1 MLLKE
6 SILHSH
12 AAHNAAFPSLVIIW
26 AHSIAMHIVVI
37 AWLYV
42 ALMMAV
48 AEGTHTTGTVIG
60 AIFTFLL
67 YGVAPVALVVY
78 LMNAPARRRRI
89 KEREAAEQEDARIAD
104 QILSAASRGNPDAGG
119 KSSADAVAPVRKET

>member
-1 MLLKE
+1 
-6 SILHSH
+6 
-12 AAHNAAFPSLVIIW
+12 
-26 AHSIAMHIVVI
+26 MHIVVI

-104 QILSAASRGNPDAGG
+104 HISSAASRGNPDAGD
-119 KSSADAVAPVRKET
+119 KSSTDAVAPVRKET